1 MEMNNVIIVLELILF
16 VILFR
21 LYFDIVERVE
31 RYKHYV
37 DTLHDAFYQIG
48 QINDNINRRTQNMI
62 SELISAVYDKKEEKK
77 ND

>member
-1 MEMNNVIIVLELILF
+1 MNNVIILLVAILF

-21 LYFDIVERVE
+21 LYFDIKERVE

-37 DTLHDAFYQIG
+37 DTLYDAFYRTT
-48 QINDNINRRTQNMI
+48 QINDNINYRTQNMI
-62 SELISAVYDKKEEKK
+62 SELISAVHDKKEEKK

>member
-1 MEMNNVIIVLELILF
+1 MNNVIILLVAILF

-21 LYFDIVERVE
+21 LYFDIKECVD

-37 DTLHDAFYQIG
+37 DTLYDAFYRTT
-48 QINDNINRRTQNMI
+48 QINDNINHRTQNMI
-62 SELISAVYDKKEEKK
+62 SELISAVHDKKEEKK

>member
-1 MEMNNVIIVLELILF
+1 MNNAIILLVAILF

-21 LYFDIVERVE
+21 LYFDIKERVE

-37 DTLHDAFYQIG
+37 DTLYNDFYRTT
-48 QINDNINRRTQNMI
+48 QINDNINHRTQNMI
-62 SELISAVYDKKEEKK
+62 SELISAVHDKKEEKK

>member
-1 MEMNNVIIVLELILF
+1 MNNAIILLVAILF

-21 LYFDIVERVE
+21 LYFDIKERVD

-37 DTLHDAFYQIG
+37 DTLYDAFYRTI
-48 QINDNINRRTQNMI
+48 QINDNINHRTQNMI
-62 SELISAVYDKKEEKK
+62 SELISAVHDKKEEKK

>member
-1 MEMNNVIIVLELILF
+1 MNNVIILLVAILF

-21 LYFDIVERVE
+21 LYFDIKERVE

-37 DTLHDAFYQIG
+37 DTLYNAFYRTR
-48 QINDNINRRTQNMI
+48 QINDNINHRTQNMI
-62 SELISAVYDKKEEKK
+62 SELISAVHDKKEEKK

>member
-1 MEMNNVIIVLELILF
+1 MNNVIILLVAILF

-21 LYFDIVERVE
+21 LYFDIKERVE

-37 DTLHDAFYQIG
+37 DTLYDAFYRTT
-48 QINDNINRRTQNMI
+48 QINDNIINHRTQNMI
-62 SELISAVYDKKEEKK
+62 SELISAVHDKKEEKK